1 MRRFETFDEMIA
13 HHAARTPDAPALLY
27 ESGSE
32 RRTMSFA
39 ALKAAVGGRAAAMRE
54 EAGTCEGILADGG
67 ISCVIEIFA
76 AAKAGRQIVL
86 LDENLPDEL
95 LRQLIAYADVDVL
108 FGDGELCDELEDSLT
123 DGLPAERRSRPGDV
137 KMLFFTSG
145 TTERSKAV
153 VLTEK
158 SFMASAY
165 NGGALLPLAPADR
178 LLCLLPLAHVFGF
191 VCGLLWGLSCGAS
204 VALGRGPRHY
214 ADDCAYFQPTAL
226 SAVPLLWGFLL
237 KYKALNP
244 ELKLVLIGAGD
255 CPAPLLQAAK
265 ALGIRL
271 SFGYGLTET
280 SSGVAL
286 SLGGDPYAMTVCPDD
301 AVKLAEDGEILLHAP
316 TCVMQGYYKRPA
328 DTAAVLRD
336 GWLST
341 GDLGR
346 LDENGLLHITGRK
359 KEMLVLPDGTKL
371 FLPEY
376 EAALAAVL
384 GTAEL
389 AVGLDPAGRLTLLL
403 GQSPAGDE
411 KEVLRT
417 LKPVLETRPRGQQ
430 LARVIFSAAP
440 LPRTQTGKLKR
451 WEIRYE

>member
-1 MRRFETFDEMIA
+1 MRFHSFFEMISYYA
-13 HHAARTPDAPALLY
+13 ERTPEAPALRY
-27 ESGSE
+27 ESGGVL
-32 RRTMSFA
+32 RTMSFK
-39 ALKAAVGGRAAAMRE
+39 ALRSAVSGRVGFMQE
-54 EAGTCEGILADGG
+54 EEGVTCEGIFADGG
-67 ISCVIEIFA
+67 IASVIEIFA
-76 AAKAGRQIVL
+76 AAKTGRQMVL
-86 LDENLPDEL
+86 LDENAPEEL
-95 LRQLIAYADVDVL
+95 LREQIRLAGVDLL
-108 FGDGELCDELEDSLT
+108 FGDGELLEELGDAVT
-123 DGLPAERRSRPGDV
+123 GGLPEEEKSRPGDV

-153 VLTEK
+153 VLTEE

-165 NGGALLPLAPADR
+165 NGGALLPLEPEDR
-178 LLCLLPLAHVFGF
+178 LLCLLPMSHVFGF

-214 ADDCAYFQPTAL
+214 IDDCAYFQPTAL

-237 KYKALNP
+237 KYKAINP

-265 ALGIRL
+265 ALGIHL

-286 SLGGDPYAMTVCPDD
+286 SLGEDPYAMTVCPDD
-301 AVKLAEDGEILLHAP
+301 EIRIAQDGEILIKAP

-328 DTAAVLRD
+328 DTEAVLRD
-336 GWLST
+336 GWLLS

-346 LDENGLLHITGRK
+346 FDEAGLLHITGRK
-359 KEMLVLPDGTKL
+359 KEMLVMPDGTKI

-376 EAALAAVL
+376 EAALGAAL
-384 GTAEL
+384 GTQEL
-389 AVGLDPAGRLTLLL
+389 AVGLDAAGKLTLVW
-403 GQSPAGDE
+403 GQQADGDPAAVFT
-411 KEVLRT
+411 KIR
-417 LKPVLETRPRGQQ
+417 PVLEERPRGQQ
-430 LARVIFSAAP
+430 IVKIIFQAAP

-451 WEIRYE
+451 WEISFA

>member
-1 MRRFETFDEMIA
+1 MRFHSFDEMISYYA
-13 HHAARTPDAPALLY
+13 ERTPEAPALLY
-27 ESGSE
+27 ESGGVL
-32 RRTMSFA
+32 RTMSFQ
-39 ALKAAVGGRAAAMRE
+39 ALKSAVSGRVGFMQE
-54 EAGTCEGILADGG
+54 EEGVTCEGIFADGG
-67 ISCVIEIFA
+67 IASVIEIFA
-76 AAKAGRQIVL
+76 AAKTGRQIVL
-86 LDENLPDEL
+86 LDENVPEEL
-95 LRQLIAYADVDVL
+95 LREQIRLADVDTL
-108 FGDGELCDELEDSLT
+108 FGDGELVEELGDSIT
-123 DGLPAERRSRPGDV
+123 DGLPEEERSRPGDV

-153 VLTEK
+153 VLTEE

-165 NGGALLPLAPADR
+165 NGGALLPLEPEDR
-178 LLCLLPLAHVFGF
+178 LLCLLPMAHVFGF

-214 ADDCAYFQPTAL
+214 IDDCAYFKPTAI

-280 SSGVAL
+280 SSGIAL
-286 SLGGDPYAMTVCPDD
+286 SLGEDPYAMTVCPDD
-301 AVKLAEDGEILLHAP
+301 TVKIAQDGEILIQAP
-316 TCVMQGYYKRPA
+316 TCVMRGYYKRPA
-328 DTAAVLRD
+328 DTAAVLKD
-336 GWLST
+336 GWLFT

-346 LDENGLLHITGRK
+346 IDEAGFLRITGRK
-359 KEMLVLPDGTKL
+359 KEMLVLPDGTKI

-376 EAALAAVL
+376 EAALGAVL
-384 GTAEL
+384 GTQEL
-389 AVGLDPAGRLTLLL
+389 AVGLDQSGRLILVL
-403 GQSPAGDE
+403 GQQAEGDE
-411 KEVLRT
+411 KEILSR
-417 LKPVLETRPRGQQ
+417 LQPLLGERPRGQQ
-430 LARVIFSAAP
+430 ISRVKFDAAP